1 MEFQQ
6 AVTETIENAARD
18 VANQL
23 SKPESLEK
31 LEQFKRKIARK
42 KGTVESQ
49 LRNTIQTQLD
59 GVHSGLAKL
68 KESEAVIHEIRDKM
82 AEVGHMYKQCAELTE
97 VVNPIK
103 DVNRKYRQLQA
114 TTTHINNIFSVPNGV
129 RQTRELIEAGDLLPA
144 HGILSELEHTR
155 DELLVQLFLSEES
168 FVEKN
173 TSLHHYFEPLSGLS
187 DFLGQQLWL
196 RINDTFKLIAEEPRK
211 IVTALRII
219 EREEKIDKS
228 VAELLKEE
236 NIPASHIQGRPKR
249 WREKCMEIL
258 ETVIINKCTEVVPA
272 DRLTSPDEW
281 IRDYL
286 SSMASIC
293 FQCLDVIKKHGPKCF
308 PPSYDIFTT
317 CLRWFHENL
326 RNVIGNLISSD
337 LNSRDTSTLIIWII
351 DLKESFKQA
360 LSIDFD
366 SVGPM
371 ISQEQHDEM
380 VKICLEEE
388 VRQTL
393 TLVKEMMDEEFK
405 FWCGSQGPDTDIT
418 GICYT
423 SVTISL
429 FQMVDQHLE
438 AFTQMGR
445 NIKLQLLERLIGV
458 LIEFQ
463 DKYRARAEDYITQHS
478 NAPLFFPFIIA
489 IANNCKQAIDFTA
502 QLKQRACVEYNAT
515 TLKREIEEGF
525 KVLTEKF
532 DEIGIH
538 CCDLLLDAVF
548 ADMKPLLDNLFS
560 KDEWLPQDHPHK
572 LFLNIERTLTE
583 HNTQGFVH
591 LKQQY
596 HSYIIVCALDRLVK
610 AYLQGML
617 ERRLVLKKDK
627 ERETAAR
634 LIQEEVRKLSSMF
647 SKLSHATNTKHI
659 GVIEKLS
666 ELVRV
671 KQEGLVLEITA
682 LAHHYPNLRANH
694 IIAVLAMRGDLNKN
708 SAKKIMEQTPYSSD
722 NLENSR
728 PQQAGA
734 VKKNDE
740 ASLLQSLNVPNPY
753 GMFR

>member
-23 SKPESLEK
+23 S
-31 LEQFKRKIARK
+31 
-42 KGTVESQ
+42 GTVESQ

-187 DFLGQQLWL
+187 VSFVENLFTEIITFLKDSNSCEDFCLGSQLWL
-196 RINDTFKLIAEEPRK
+196 RINDTFKLI
-211 IVTALRII
+211 LR
-219 EREEKIDKS
+219 
-228 VAELLKEE
+228 
-236 NIPASHIQGRPKR
+236 AS
-249 WREKCMEIL
+249 
-258 ETVIINKCTEVVPA
+258 CTEVVPA

-326 RNVIGNLISSD
+326 RNVDN
-337 LNSRDTSTLIIWII
+337 N
-351 DLKESFKQA
+351 
-360 LSIDFD
+360 
-366 SVGPM
+366 
-371 ISQEQHDEM
+371 DEM
-380 VKICLEEE
+380 VKISG
-388 VRQTL
+388 V
-393 TLVKEMMDEEFK
+393 V
-405 FWCGSQGPDTDIT
+405 SQGPGYWTYT

-429 FQMVDQHLE
+429 FQMVDSHLE